1 MPRLELPLI
10 DVERP
15 GQTLIPVDGG
25 KIDASYGP
33 PQLDVEPNPYGLSRL
48 PAALYLANQ
57 LLENKVPVDHTHMFR
72 HDESRW

>member
-33 PQLDVEPNPYGLSRL
+33 PQLDVEADPYGISRL
-48 PAALYLANQ
+48 SAALYLTNQ
-57 LLENKVPVDHTHMFR
+57 LLENKVP